1 MCSDDDIC
9 ENDFEY
15 GDEDYAIGGLTESI
29 NFGNFYNA
37 TTTNFELRCFSPSI
51 TGGIPN
57 YNGVGNLIYL
67 NLHTN
72 GSLTGTYTYNANG
85 FNPSVNT
92 WDGGVLV
99 NENMYNYGL
108 GAVFPE
114 AASSGTVVIAEGAN
128 GLLEVEFDIF
138 SSLSGNE
145 IEGCY
150 YGIPAYYDTG
160 GSGGSSGSGSG
171 GIISNDGASL
181 KPVNP
186 ATW

>member
-1 MCSDDDIC
+1 MIWMVLGR
-9 ENDFEY
+9 NGTLNRHLVF
-15 GDEDYAIGGLTESI
+15 LSI
-29 NFGNFYNA
+29 
-37 TTTNFELRCFSPSI
+37 I
-51 TGGIPN
+51 
-57 YNGVGNLIYL
+57 NL
-67 NLHTN
+67 
-72 GSLTGTYTYNANG
+72 
-85 FNPSVNT
+85 
-92 WDGGVLV
+92 D
-99 NENMYNYGL
+99 
-108 GAVFPE
+108 
-114 AASSGTVVIAEGAN
+114 

-138 SSLSGNE
+138 SSFSGNE